1 MLTKLQVTS
10 LLTVL
15 FCCDALAQ
23 SLAPN
28 VLTTSGSQTVSGNF
42 SLSYSIGQVF
52 SAPLQS
58 GGIQLT
64 QGFQQPDC
72 ISAIQINNTIS
83 PTTCGLPNAG
93 LSSAISG
100 GNAPYA
106 YLWSNGS
113 TTAAISNLN
122 PGTYSLTVTGV
133 NGCTAATTAT
143 VNSSVCPKVNSQT
156 VSAITQNSATI
167 TWPAT
172 SCANKYRIVLKQS
185 GASTQTT
192 ILVSAPATSYTL
204 TGLEPNTTYQVRIR
218 TQCSQNGSVV
228 ANLSPI
234 TSFTTLNSQG
244 FSCLAPLPISS
255 SNITA
260 TSAII
265 NWTPA
270 TGAIQ
275 YTLRYRKT
283 GVSTWTTLFANSSL
297 STLTLQNLSPAT
309 TYEFQMRTKCNS
321 NPDEFSPYSALF
333 NFNTPAQRIAERNA
347 NLFTAML
354 YPNPATH
361 TVNLALNT
369 PVETDALITIVDAT
383 GREFL
388 RETELLT
395 AGDNI
400 IAYSTDELAAG
411 LYLVS
416 IEIAGKRQCIKLVK
430 EYVR

>member
-1 MLTKLQVTS
+1 MKKKLALLIALSACVLTGY
-10 LLTVL
+10 
-15 FCCDALAQ
+15 AQ
-23 SLAPN
+23 SLSPN
-28 VLTTSGSQTVSGNF
+28 VFTTSGTQTTSGNF
-42 SLSYSIGQVF
+42 SLSYSVGQVF
-52 SAPLQS
+52 SAPLNQTAVT
-58 GGIQLT
+58 LT

-172 SCANKYRIVLKQS
+172 SCANKYRIVLKKS
-185 GASTQTT
+185 GVTTQTT
-192 ILVSAPATSYTL
+192 ILVNAPTTSYTL

-244 FSCLAPLPISS
+244 FSCLPPLPISS
-255 SNITA
+255 SNITPNSA
-260 TSAII
+260 TI

-275 YTLRYRKT
+275 YFLRYRLSGT
-283 GVSTWTTLFANSSL
+283 TAWTTQSANSSV
-297 STLTLQNLSPAT
+297 STTTLQSLSPSS

-321 NPDEFSPYSALF
+321 NPDEFSPYSSLF
-333 NFNTPAQRIAERNA
+333 TFNTPALRLSESEPNA
-347 NLFTAML
+347 ITALL
-354 YPNPATH
+354 YPNPTADI
-361 TVNLALNT
+361 VNVVLQVPEDA
-369 PVETDALITIVDAT
+369 EARISITDISGKVLYN
-383 GREFL
+383 
-388 RETELLT
+388 ETEFLT
-395 AGDNI
+395 AGSNTI
-400 IAYSTDELAAG
+400 SYPAGHLASG
-411 LYLVS
+411 MYL
-416 IEIAGKRQCIKLVK
+416 IHITLNGHTQTLKLIK
-430 EYVR
+430 EHAF